1 MFHESGNMPSVLA
14 AFRSF
19 NIFIAISNSL
29 SEEGLEWDLLDF
41 FLSEV
46 TKVLVDF
53 GAEFSIY

>member
-19 NIFIAISNSL
+19 NIFITISNSL

-41 FLSEV
+41 FIGGNESSGG
-46 TKVLVDF
+46 F
-53 GAEFSIY
+53 WS